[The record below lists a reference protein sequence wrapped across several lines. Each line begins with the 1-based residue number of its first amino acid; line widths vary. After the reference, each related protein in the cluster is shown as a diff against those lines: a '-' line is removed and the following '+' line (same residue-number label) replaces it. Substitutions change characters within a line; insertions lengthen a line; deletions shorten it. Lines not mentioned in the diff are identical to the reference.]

1 MWLSGIWE
9 PFFVQF
15 HRTVV
20 APSDLEKQRNVSILH
35 KQFFPH
41 MNKVYRLNGITIVA
55 CVLGVLLALVTVW
68 VFIDACIDPAKA
80 DNRLGGVIVMGIIML
95 FFLALSLFGIIEL
108 NDSII
113 LTEEGIKFHLHRQT
127 FARPYSL
134 KAINDEVLWKDIQDA
149 SFDRRDNT
157 TFLVL
162 ELVSGEKKEFGI
174 GHIEKRVMVDIES
187 RLYPERYINEEE
199 EEDPDRPDSLEW
211 SKKKAF
217 RKLLICAAVE
227 AIGAVL
233 IAAGQRWGVLVS
245 FGALIYGGSSLY
257 QYYTYNSIV
266 SNPVLAKKGR
276 KMILLGALLLVAII
290 VAVVL
295 ISDATIP
302 PAS

>member
-1 MWLSGIWE
+1 
-9 PFFVQF
+9 
-15 HRTVV
+15 
-20 APSDLEKQRNVSILH
+20 
-35 KQFFPH
+35 
-41 MNKVYRLNGITIVA
+41 MNNVYRISGLMKVTCA
-55 CVLGVLLALVTVW
+55 LLILLFLLTFG

-95 FFLALSLFGIIEL
+95 IFLALAFFGIIEL
-108 NDSII
+108 NDSVI
-113 LTEEGIKFHLHRQT
+113 LTDEGIKLHLHRQT

-134 KAINDEVLWKDIQDA
+134 KAIDDEVLWKDIQDA
-149 SFDRRDNT
+149 SFDGRDNT

-174 GHIEKRVMVDIES
+174 GHIEKRVMIDIES
-187 RLYPERYINEEE
+187 RLYPERYINDEEE
-199 EEDPDRPDSLEW
+199 DDPDRPDSLAW

-217 RKLLICAAVE
+217 RKLLICAGVE

-233 IAAGQRWGVLVS
+233 IAAGQRWGVMVS
-245 FGALIYGGSSLY
+245 FLALIYGGSSLY

-302 PAS
+302 PTLVEGF

>member
-1 MWLSGIWE
+1 
-9 PFFVQF
+9 
-15 HRTVV
+15 
-20 APSDLEKQRNVSILH
+20 
-35 KQFFPH
+35 

-113 LTEEGIKFHLHRQT
+113 LTEDGIKFHIHRQT

-134 KAINDEVLWKDIQDA
+134 KAIDDEVLWKDIKDA
-149 SFDRRDNT
+149 SFDRRDKT

-162 ELVSGEKKEFGI
+162 ELVSGEVKEFGI

-227 AIGAVL
+227 AIGAVV
-233 IAAGQRWGVLVS
+233 IAAGQRWGILVS
-245 FGALIYGGSSLY
+245 FIALTYGGSSLF

-276 KMILLGALLLVAII
+276 KMLLLGALLLVAIL
-290 VAVVL
+290 VAVIL
-295 ISDATIP
+295 IADSTIP

>member
-1 MWLSGIWE
+1 
-9 PFFVQF
+9 
-15 HRTVV
+15 
-20 APSDLEKQRNVSILH
+20 
-35 KQFFPH
+35 

-113 LTEEGIKFHLHRQT
+113 LTEDGIKFHIHRQT

-134 KAINDEVLWKDIQDA
+134 KAIDDEV
-149 SFDRRDNT
+149 
-157 TFLVL
+157 
-162 ELVSGEKKEFGI
+162 
-174 GHIEKRVMVDIES
+174 
-187 RLYPERYINEEE
+187 PERYINEEE

>member
-1 MWLSGIWE
+1 
-9 PFFVQF
+9 
-15 HRTVV
+15 
-20 APSDLEKQRNVSILH
+20 
-35 KQFFPH
+35 
-41 MNKVYRLNGITIVA
+41 MNRVYKLNGIMIEA
-55 CVLGVLLALVTVW
+55 CVLSVLLALVTVG

-95 FFLALSLFGIIEL
+95 FFLVLSFFGIIEL

-113 LTEEGIKFHLHRQT
+113 LTKEGIKFHLHRQT

-134 KAINDEVLWKDIQDA
+134 KPIDDEVLWKDIQDA

-187 RLYPERYINEEE
+187 RLYPERYINEEK

-211 SKKKAF
+211 SKKKAL

-227 AIGAVL
+227 VIGAVL
-233 IAAGQRWGVLVS
+233 IAAGQRLGVMVS
-245 FGALIYGGSSLY
+245 FIALIYGGFSLY

-266 SNPVLAKKGR
+266 TNPVLAKKGR
-276 KMILLGALLLVAII
+276 KTILLGALLLVAIL
-290 VAVVL
+290 VAVIL
-295 ISDATIP
+295 ISDAMIP

>member
-1 MWLSGIWE
+1 
-9 PFFVQF
+9 
-15 HRTVV
+15 
-20 APSDLEKQRNVSILH
+20 
-35 KQFFPH
+35 
-41 MNKVYRLNGITIVA
+41 MNKVYRLSGFTKVVFIVSILL
-55 CVLGVLLALVTVW
+55 VLFFGW
-68 VFIDACIDPAKA
+68 VFVDACIDSAKA
-80 DNRLGGVIVMGIIML
+80 DNGYVGIIVMGIIL
-95 FFLALSLFGIIEL
+95 LCFLALWFFGIIEL

-113 LTEEGIKFHLHRQT
+113 LTEDGIKFHIHRQT

-134 KAINDEVLWKDIQDA
+134 KAIE
-149 SFDRRDNT
+149 
-157 TFLVL
+157 
-162 ELVSGEKKEFGI
+162 I

-227 AIGAVL
+227 AIGAVV
-233 IAAGQRWGVLVS
+233 IAAGQRWGILVS
-245 FGALIYGGSSLY
+245 FIALTYGGSSLF

-276 KMILLGALLLVAII
+276 QTLLLGALLLVAII
-290 VAVVL
+290 VAVIL
-295 ISDATIP
+295 IADATIP

>member
-1 MWLSGIWE
+1 M
-9 PFFVQF
+9 QF

>member
-1 MWLSGIWE
+1 M
-9 PFFVQF
+9 QF

-68 VFIDACIDPAKA
+68 VFIDACIDPAQA

>member
-1 MWLSGIWE
+1 MLGNFIALS
-9 PFFVQF
+9 F
-15 HRTVV
+15 T
-20 APSDLEKQRNVSILH
+20 SSLEMRKNLSI
-35 KQFFPH
+35 FASRIDGGS
-41 MNKVYRLNGITIVA
+41 MNNVYRISGFTKVI
-55 CVLGVLLALVTVW
+55 CVLGILLALLTVW
-68 VFIDACIDPAKA
+68 VFVDACIDPAKA

-95 FFLALSLFGIIEL
+95 LFLAAAMICIIEL
-108 NDSII
+108 NDKVI
-113 LTEEGIKFHLHRQT
+113 LTEDGIKFHLHRQT

-134 KAINDEVLWKDIQDA
+134 KVIDDEVLWKDIQDA

-174 GHIEKRVMVDIES
+174 SHIENRVMVDIES

-199 EEDPDRPDSLEW
+199 EEDSDRPDSLEW

-233 IAAGQRWGVLVS
+233 VAVGQRWGIMVS
-245 FGALIYGGSSLY
+245 FIALIYGCYSLY
-257 QYYTYNSIV
+257 QYYTYNSLI

>member
-1 MWLSGIWE
+1 MSYS
-9 PFFVQF
+9 
-15 HRTVV
+15 T
-20 APSDLEKQRNVSILH
+20 
-35 KQFFPH
+35 
-41 MNKVYRLNGITIVA
+41 
-55 CVLGVLLALVTVW
+55 
-68 VFIDACIDPAKA
+68 
-80 DNRLGGVIVMGIIML
+80 
-95 FFLALSLFGIIEL
+95 ALS
-108 NDSII
+108 S
-113 LTEEGIKFHLHRQT
+113 TR
-127 FARPYSL
+127 
-134 KAINDEVLWKDIQDA
+134 
-149 SFDRRDNT
+149 FDGRDNT

-187 RLYPERYINEEE
+187 RIYPERYINEEE
-199 EEDPDRPDSLEW
+199 EEDADRPDSLEW

-217 RKLLICAAVE
+217 RKLLVCAAVE
-227 AIGAVL
+227 ALGAVL
-233 IAAGQRWGVLVS
+233 IAAGQRWGVMVS
-245 FGALIYGGSSLY
+245 FLALIYGGSSLY

>member
-1 MWLSGIWE
+1 
-9 PFFVQF
+9 
-15 HRTVV
+15 
-20 APSDLEKQRNVSILH
+20 
-35 KQFFPH
+35 
-41 MNKVYRLNGITIVA
+41 MNKVYRLNGITIVT